1 MMTRINR
8 ILNLLNGLI
17 DAVAR
22 FPISAAFLI
31 IAVVINSYAIENTT
45 FDSFKYLMVLCLGT
59 LIAASLQ
66 MAYEHFFK
74 KSYIRWVFMLVLIL
88 ISIVYYFIISDIQ
101 NINLVLGIKTSVA
114 VFAILIFFIWV
125 PSIKSKIT
133 FNQSFFI
140 ATKAFFIALLF
151 STVMFIGVS
160 LILKAINAL
169 LFVVDE
175 NLTIH
180 AANIIFILFGIMYFL
195 SLTPRY
201 PAVDEDEKTI
211 NVKCPK
217 FFEILISYIVI
228 PLTGVFTVILILYIL
243 INLRGSFFE
252 NNLLEPMLVS
262 YSVTVILIYIL
273 SSTLDKKIV
282 LFFRKVFPKVLV
294 PIVLFQT
301 IASILRANEVGI
313 THGRYYVVLYGI
325 FAIIAGVLFSLNN
338 VKYNGIIAPV
348 LIVLS
353 IISLVPMIDAFT
365 IARKS
370 QISVLENTLI
380 ENGMLED
387 GKIKANSTI
396 SDNDKLK
403 ITSSYSYLRQMNYT
417 KDVEWLKAYND
428 YNNFK
433 NIFGFEEFI
442 IYNTTGNYYFI
453 TTKDNVSTN
462 IEGYDYFTF
471 VNFEIQNNSSS
482 KNELGSFTK
491 DGSKYYLVQ
500 EINDGSCNINLLDS
514 NKDNILSFNIDQIK
528 DKFKNYNTGEANVT
542 SEELTFVDSNQKA
555 EIKIIAR
562 DININIES
570 KSSNWGANILIFIDV
585 K

>member
-1 MMTRINR
+1 MTRINR

-74 KSYIRWVFMLVLIL
+74 KSYIRWVFMLVSVL

-140 ATKAFFIALLF
+140 TTKAFFIALLF

-169 LFVVDE
+169 LFAVDE

-180 AANIIFILFGIMYFL
+180 AANIIYILFGIMYFL

-201 PAVDEDEKTI
+201 PAVGDNEKTI

-217 FFEILISYIVI
+217 FIEILISYIVI
-228 PLTGVFTVILILYIL
+228 PLTGVFTVILVLYIL

-313 THGRYYVVLYGI
+313 THGRYYVILYGI

-370 QISVLENTLI
+370 QINVLENTLI

-500 EINDGSCNINLLDS
+500 EVNDGSCNINLLDS

-528 DKFKNYNTGEANVT
+528 DKFKNYNTGEAIVT
-542 SEELTFVDSNQKA
+542 SEELTFVDSNEKA

-562 DININIES
+562 DLNINVES
-570 KSSNWGANILIFIDV
+570 KSSNWGTNLLIFIDV